1 MLRILFGVSG
11 QLRPRRTNKATKQ
24 SPSNSRQ
31 SDPLV
36 GAALRASDDPE
47 RFATSRDPSQASIAS
62 PTINCFA

>member
-31 SDPLV
+31 SDPDRRIIVRRYNV
-36 GAALRASDDPE
+36 GNVS
-47 RFATSRDPSQASIAS
+47 
-62 PTINCFA
+62 